1 MDRHDYIVIGGG
13 MAGGRTAENIRKADD
28 QGSIVL
34 FTDEPYLPYERPP
47 LTKGYLRGRED
58 LSHVYLRYESFWA
71 DNRIEVRTGARV
83 TEISPAGKWVGLADG
98 TTVGYGKLMLA
109 TGSSAR
115 RLPIPGVDLAGVF
128 TLRTI
133 ADADAI
139 RAAAGPGRRAVVL
152 GGSFTG
158 SEAAASLTQ
167 LGADVTVVYPE
178 DRLQARITTDDLG
191 AYLHRLYE
199 EQGVHLLPGVAAAAI
214 EGNGR
219 VERVVL
225 ANGESL
231 PADLVIVG
239 VGSVINTEL
248 ARKAGLALDEQGAV
262 LVDDR
267 LRTSDPDIYAAGDIA
282 SWPDRN
288 FEKRMRVEHWD
299 VARGQGIRA
308 GRNMGGEDKPYVA
321 VPYLYSDLF
330 HLYMEAWGDLGSW
343 DTTVRRG
350 VPEEGHFA
358 YFYFREGRLAAALGD
373 HLTRD
378 EQKAIPA
385 IVRRRPAYDD
395 VASRL
400 ADLAVPL
407 ADLAE

>member
-28 QGSIVL
+28 KGSVLL
-34 FTDEPYLPYERPP
+34 FTDEPYFPYERPP
-47 LTKGYLRGRED
+47 LTKGYLRGKED
-58 LSHVYLRYESFWA
+58 LSHVYLRDESFWA

-83 TEISPAGKWVGLADG
+83 TEISPAGKRVGLADG

-115 RLPIPGVDLAGVF
+115 RLPIPGVDLKGVF

-139 RAAAGPGRRAVVL
+139 RAAAGPGRKVVVL

-167 LGADVTVVYPE
+167 LGAEVTVVYPE
-178 DRLQARITTDDLG
+178 DRLQALITTEDLG

-199 EQGVHLLPGVAAAAI
+199 DNGVRLLPGVVATAF
-214 EGNGR
+214 EGDGR

-225 ANGESL
+225 ADGQTL
-231 PADLVIVG
+231 VADLVVVG
-239 VGSVINTEL
+239 AGSILNTGL
-248 ARKAGLALDEQGAV
+248 ARKAGLDLDGQGAV

-282 SWPDRN
+282 AWPDRN
-288 FEKRMRVEHWD
+288 FDKRMRVEHWD
-299 VARGQGIRA
+299 VARGQGIRG

-330 HLYMEAWGDLGSW
+330 HLYMEAWGDLTSW

-350 VPEEGHFA
+350 LPEEGHFA
-358 YFYFREGRLAAALGD
+358 YFYFREGRLVAALGD

-385 IVRRRPAYDD
+385 IVRRRPVYED
-395 VASRL
+395 VAERL
-400 ADLAVPL
+400 ADAAVPL
-407 ADLAE
+407 ADLSE